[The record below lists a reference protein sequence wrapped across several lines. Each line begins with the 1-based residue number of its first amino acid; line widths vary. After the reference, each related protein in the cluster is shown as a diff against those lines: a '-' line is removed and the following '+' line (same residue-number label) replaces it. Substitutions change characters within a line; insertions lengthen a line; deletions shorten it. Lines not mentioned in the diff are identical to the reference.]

1 MPVNPDFRDLFAA
14 LNAAGAEYLL
24 VGGYAL
30 AVHAAPR
37 FTKDLD
43 VWVNPTPE
51 NAARVHEALRWFGAP
66 LGELRVED
74 LSTSGIVFQLGV
86 PPNRIDVLT
95 AIDGVSFPDAC
106 LERGWRTLRASFPAR
121 HRARGDRA
129 GGIDRVAAGHDL
141 LHSAVALDDE
151 RRAVGDPEDG
161 DRPAVL
167 LRHLPARVGEERERE
182 LVPLLELLLRLDVV
196 DGDAD
201 DLRSAGRHLGVL
213 ITVRLDLA

>member
-51 NAARVHEALRWFGAP
+51 NAARVHEALRRFGAP

-74 LSTSGIVFQLGV
+74 LSSPGVVFQLGV

-95 AIDGVSFPDAC
+95 AIDGVSFPEAWPERLETTYGGQRVSVISRRHLVMNKRATGRPQDLLDAET
-106 LERGWRTLRASFPAR
+106 LERG
-121 HRARGDRA
+121 
-129 GGIDRVAAGHDL
+129 
-141 LHSAVALDDE
+141 
-151 RRAVGDPEDG
+151 
-161 DRPAVL
+161 
-167 LRHLPARVGEERERE
+167 
-182 LVPLLELLLRLDVV
+182 
-196 DGDAD
+196 
-201 DLRSAGRHLGVL
+201 
-213 ITVRLDLA
+213 